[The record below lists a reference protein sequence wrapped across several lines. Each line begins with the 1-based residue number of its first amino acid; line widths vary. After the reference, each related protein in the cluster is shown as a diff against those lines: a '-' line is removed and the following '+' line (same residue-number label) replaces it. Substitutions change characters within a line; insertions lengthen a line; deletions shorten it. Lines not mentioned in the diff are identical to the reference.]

1 MKNIKYLHIM
11 HNEKFIVQYIE
22 FINKNFKKD
31 ENFFLII
38 GGFSK
43 KEILWKKYDNTLYL
57 EEKKEKNKILKIWKI
72 LKRILMMNK
81 VCKVSTKIYFH
92 SLFSKDR
99 ILFLFIFRKYF
110 RNSNWIIWGGDLYC
124 YNERKKGILENI
136 YYKIENY
143 VKGNFKGYITLMKGE
158 YRLTQKWYGARGKFL
173 KSFTYPSN
181 LYKEIVLT
189 NQAKEY
195 LVIQVGNSATF
206 SNNHFEIFEKLKKHK
221 NKNIRIYCPLSY
233 GDKEY
238 AKKVIERGNEL
249 FGEKFIPM
257 TEFLEYS
264 KYLEFLSSIDIAIF
278 AHDRQQAFGNIT
290 SLLSMKKTI
299 YIKETISTYETLIEL
314 GINVKSF
321 DKFDDLEI
329 FDIELLEDNK
339 NIIKENFSEK
349 ILKEQWENIF
359 KN

>member
-1 MKNIKYLHIM
+1 MILHLMIFS
-11 HNEKFIVQYIE
+11 KTTKDYIN
-22 FINKNFKKD
+22 FINKN
-31 ENFFLII
+31 
-38 GGFSK
+38 
-43 KEILWKKYDNTLYL
+43 YDNTHFFILYKGKNEHKIEIESYANIKIFESRKDL
-57 EEKKEKNKILKIWKI
+57 IKLYIKLVFKDKYKKIYIHGLYFPYIMILLFLKNKL
-72 LKRILMMNK
+72 L
-81 VCKVSTKIYFH
+81 
-92 SLFSKDR
+92 
-99 ILFLFIFRKYF
+99 RK
-110 RNSNWIIWGGDLYC
+110 SSWIIWGGDLYS
-124 YNERKKGILENI
+124 YNDRKKGFLKNI

-143 VKGNFKGYITLMKGE
+143 VKGNFREYITLMEGE
-158 YRLTQKWYGARGKFL
+158 YRLAQKWYGARGKFL
-173 KSFTYPSN
+173 KSFAYPSN

-321 DKFDDLEI
+321 DKFDELEI
-329 FDIELLEDNK
+329 FDIELLENNK